1 LSGTPEA
8 YTVEWS
14 ARATKHLDKLERHVA
29 RAVVRFMQDRVHGAA
44 DPRVIGKPLRGEKL
58 WRYRLGDYRILC
70 HIDDAVLTVLVVE
83 LGHRRDV
90 YR

>member
-1 LSGTPEA
+1 M
-8 YTVEWS
+8 YRIEWS
-14 ARATKHLDKLERHVA
+14 ERAAKHLEKMDRQVA
-29 RAVVRFMQDRVHGAA
+29 RAIVGFMQERVHGNQN
-44 DPRVIGKPLRGEKL
+44 PRNLGKPLKGKGL
-58 WRYRLGDYRILC
+58 WRYRVGDYRVLC